1 MLEHTFLQLSCTTRN
16 TQQPFSAHALSPH
29 ATPTECRNGLHD
41 RRLYV
46 PPMPLEI
53 VYDAKEWWDT
63 TRRLWL
69 RNVLCRESKGL
80 PPQPLTRYAAQRAL
94 LLHQELPPDP
104 WGAKARRPASMSS
117 NAAVPTT
124 TSSVILPVCQ
134 ASMMG
139 STKGKKTPGTRS
151 TNRRR
156 TSTAAHARLLR
167 SNREEAACCHQDVLR
182 SSKPSAGCC
191 GLESPLWVGRTR
203 H

>member
-1 MLEHTFLQLSCTTRN
+1 METAIVNEVKSNVRAYISTIVVHDTQHAAAFFCSCPQSACYPNGVPQRPSRQTTVRI
-16 TQQPFSAHALSPH
+16 
-29 ATPTECRNGLHD
+29 
-41 RRLYV
+41 
-46 PPMPLEI
+46 PMPLEI

-134 ASMMG
+134 ASMVG
-139 STKGKKTPGTRS
+139 GTKGKNTRNKIYKQKTNIGGSTRK
-151 TNRRR
+151 
-156 TSTAAHARLLR
+156 TSQEQPR
-167 SNREEAACCHQDVLR
+167 R
-182 SSKPSAGCC
+182 SSMLPSGCTEKLETFC
-191 GLESPLWVGRTR
+191 GMLWT
-203 H
+203 